1 MSELTTWLQGH
12 LTDSE
17 KLHAELLAACTAND
31 YRDLEE
37 EVQLREE
44 AGFLAA
50 LGFVLRHVE
59 KEQS

>member
-1 MSELTTWLQGH
+1 MKELTEWLRKNI
-12 LTDSE
+12 TDSE
-17 KLHAELLAACTAND
+17 KLHAELLATCTAND

-59 KEQS
+59 ETS

>member
-1 MSELTTWLQGH
+1 MDELTTWLRKNI
-12 LTDSE
+12 TDSE
-17 KLHAELLAACTAND
+17 KLHAEFLETCTAND

-59 KEQS
+59 KE